1 MKNITLDGYEY
12 ILTYRQPTTMNAL
25 CVYKI
30 QNIHNTNENPVYF
43 LASGE
48 LSEWFIRRSTFNE
61 MKAHILPQHYEGF
74 FKDEFTAILM
84 AKNIAMDTVITLQKS
99 ALEEAQKTLQ
109 KSALEEAQKTLAQA
123 TEEIVKLQSE
133 ISWEGCDTFEQY
145 YDSQDE
151 LRKAAVIREKEA
163 K

>member
-12 ILTYRQPTTMNAL
+12 ILTYRQPTTMNTL

-30 QNIHNTNENPVYF
+30 QQVIKESDEAPMYF
-43 LASGE
+43 LASHE
-48 LSEWFIRRSTFNE
+48 LSERFISMRTFNE
-61 MKAHILPQHYEGF
+61 MKTHIMPQHYEGF

-84 AKNIAMDTVITLQKS
+84 AKNVAMDTVITLQKS
-99 ALEEAQKTLQ
+99 ALEEAQK
-109 KSALEEAQKTLAQA
+109 ALAEA
-123 TEEIVKLQSE
+123 TEELVKLQSVV
-133 ISWEGCDTFEQY
+133 SWVGCDTFEQY

-151 LRKAAVIREKEA
+151 LRKAALNREKEA

>member
-1 MKNITLDGYEY
+1 MKNITLDGYDY
-12 ILTYRQPTTMNAL
+12 ILIYRQPTTMNTL

-48 LSEWFIRRSTFNE
+48 LRERFIRESTFNE
-61 MKAHILPQHYEGF
+61 MKTHIMPQHYEGY

-84 AKNIAMDTVITLQKS
+84 AKNVAMDTVIASQKS
-99 ALEEAQKTLQ
+99 ALEKAQK
-109 KSALEEAQKTLAQA
+109 ALAQA
-123 TEEIVKLQSE
+123 TEEFVKLQSK
-133 ISWEGCDTFEQY
+133 ISWENCDAYEQY

-151 LRKAAVIREKEA
+151 LRQAAVNREKEDEN

>member
-12 ILTYRQPTTMNAL
+12 ILTYRQPTTMNTL

-30 QNIHNTNENPVYF
+30 QNIQNTNENPVYF
-43 LASGE
+43 LASNE
-48 LSEWFIRRSTFNE
+48 LREPFIEMHTFNE
-61 MKAHILPQHYEGF
+61 MKTHILPQHYEGF

-84 AKNIAMDTVITLQKS
+84 AKNVAMDSVITLQKS
-99 ALEEAQKTLQ
+99 ALEKAQK
-109 KSALEEAQKTLAQA
+109 ALAQA
-123 TEEIVKLQSE
+123 MEELVKFQSVV
-133 ISWEGCDTFEQY
+133 SWEGCDAFEQY

-151 LRKAAVIREKEA
+151 LRKAALNREKED

>member
-12 ILTYRQPTTMNAL
+12 ILTYRQPTTMNVL

-30 QNIHNTNENPVYF
+30 QNIQNTNENPVYF
-43 LASGE
+43 LASNE
-48 LSEWFIRRSTFNE
+48 LREPFIEMHTFNE
-61 MKAHILPQHYEGF
+61 MKTHILPQHYEGF

-84 AKNIAMDTVITLQKS
+84 AKNVAMDAVITLQKS
-99 ALEEAQKTLQ
+99 ALEKAQK
-109 KSALEEAQKTLAQA
+109 ALAQA
-123 TEEIVKLQSE
+123 MEELVKLQSE
-133 ISWEGCDTFEQY
+133 VSWEGCDAFEQY

-151 LRKAAVIREKEA
+151 LREAALNREKED

>member
-12 ILTYRQPTTMNAL
+12 TVVYKQATTMNTL

-30 QNIHNTNENPVYF
+30 QQVIEETDEAPVFF

-48 LSEWFIRRSTFNE
+48 LRERFISMSTFNE
-61 MKAHILPQHYEGF
+61 MKTHIMPQHYEGF

-84 AKNIAMDTVITLQKS
+84 AKNVAMDTVITLQKS
-99 ALEEAQKTLQ
+99 ALEK
-109 KSALEEAQKTLAQA
+109 AQKTLAQT
-123 TEEIVKLQSE
+123 TEELVKLQSE
-133 ISWEGCDTFEQY
+133 ISWENCDVFNEY

-151 LRKAAVIREKEA
+151 LREAALKREKEA
-163 K
+163 ENK

>member
-12 ILTYRQPTTMNAL
+12 ILTYRQPTTMNTL

-48 LSEWFIRRSTFNE
+48 LKERFIRENTFNE
-61 MKAHILPQHYEGF
+61 MKTHILPQHYEGY

-99 ALEEAQKTLQ
+99 ALEKAQK
-109 KSALEEAQKTLAQA
+109 ALAEA
-123 TEEIVKLQSE
+123 TEKLVKLQSVV
-133 ISWEGCDTFEQY
+133 SWEGCDAFEQY
-145 YDSQDE
+145 YDSQEE
-151 LRKAAVIREKEA
+151 LRRAALKREKEA
-163 K
+163 ENK

>member
-12 ILTYRQPTTMNAL
+12 ILTYRQPTTLNTL

-48 LSEWFIRRSTFNE
+48 LRERFISMSTFNE
-61 MKAHILPQHYEGF
+61 MKTHIMPQHYEGF

-84 AKNIAMDTVITLQKS
+84 EKNVAMDTVIKKKKS
-99 ALEEAQKTLQ
+99 ALEEAQK
-109 KSALEEAQKTLAQA
+109 ALAEA
-123 TEEIVKLQSE
+123 TEELVKLQSE

-151 LRKAAVIREKEA
+151 LRKAALNREKEA

>member
-12 ILTYRQPTTMNAL
+12 ILTYRQPTTMNVL

-30 QNIHNTNENPVYF
+30 QNIHNANENPVYF

-48 LSEWFIRRSTFNE
+48 LSEWFISRSTFNE

-84 AKNIAMDTVITLQKS
+84 AKNIAMDCYIELQKN
-99 ALEEAQKTLQ
+99 ALETAQK
-109 KSALEEAQKTLAQA
+109 ALANATAELA
-123 TEEIVKLQSE
+123 KHKSE
-133 ISWEGCDTFEQY
+133 ISWENCDAYCQY

-151 LRKAAVIREKEA
+151 LREAALNREKED

>member
-12 ILTYRQPTTMNAL
+12 ILTYRQPTALNTL

-48 LSEWFIRRSTFNE
+48 LRERFISMNTFNE
-61 MKAHILPQHYEGF
+61 MKTYILPQHYEGF

-84 AKNIAMDTVITLQKS
+84 AKNVAKDTVITLQKS
-99 ALEEAQKTLQ
+99 ALEKT
-109 KSALEEAQKTLAQA
+109 QKTLAEVSEKIA
-123 TEEIVKLQSE
+123 NLQSE
-133 ISWEGCDTFEQY
+133 ISWEGCDAFEQY

-151 LRKAAVIREKEA
+151 LKKDAVNREKEGR
-163 K
+163 

>member
-12 ILTYRQPTTMNAL
+12 ILTYRQPTTMNTL

-48 LSEWFIRRSTFNE
+48 LSEWFISRSTFNE
-61 MKAHILPQHYEGF
+61 MKTHIMPQHYEGF

-84 AKNIAMDTVITLQKS
+84 AKNIAMDTVIALQKS
-99 ALEEAQKTLQ
+99 ALEKAQ
-109 KSALEEAQKTLAQA
+109 ETLAQA
-123 TEEIVKLQSE
+123 MEELVKLQSE
-133 ISWEGCDTFEQY
+133 ISLENCDAFEQY
-145 YDSQDE
+145 YDSQEE
-151 LRKAAVIREKEA
+151 LRRAALKREKEA
-163 K
+163 ENK

>member
-12 ILTYRQPTTMNAL
+12 ILTYRQPTTLNTL

-48 LSEWFIRRSTFNE
+48 LRERFISMSTFNE
-61 MKAHILPQHYEGF
+61 MKTHIMPQHYEGF

-84 AKNIAMDTVITLQKS
+84 AKNVAMDTVITLQKS
-99 ALEEAQKTLQ
+99 ALEK
-109 KSALEEAQKTLAQA
+109 AQKTLAQT
-123 TEEIVKLQSE
+123 TEELVKLQSE
-133 ISWEGCDTFEQY
+133 ISWENCDAFEQY
-145 YDSQDE
+145 YDSQEE
-151 LRKAAVIREKEA
+151 LRRAALKREKEDEN